1 MSPFNY
7 TGHLHIQFPV
17 LILGGGVAITIK
29 LKPAAINQSRNKL
42 PIQFSELNDT
52 FVCNLLNLIWPQQ
65 MCLELPW
72 KLNKL
77 AVIKE
82 H

>member
-1 MSPFNY
+1 M
-7 TGHLHIQFPV
+7 
-17 LILGGGVAITIK
+17 AITIK
-29 LKPAAINQSRNKL
+29 LKPTAINQSRNKF
-42 PIQFSELNDT
+42 PVQFNDLNDT
-52 FVCNLLNLIWPQQ
+52 SFCDLLNLIWPQP
-65 MCLELPW
+65 MCLELPR

>member
-1 MSPFNY
+1 M
-7 TGHLHIQFPV
+7 V
-17 LILGGGVAITIK
+17 ITIK
-29 LKPAAINQSRNKL
+29 IKPTSINQSRNNF
-42 PIQFSELNDT
+42 PVQFTELNDT
-52 FVCNLLNLIWPQQ
+52 SFCNLLNLIWPQP